1 MYELDRTLIMKQPAE
16 VIRAAVAP
24 PSNVIVMTTPY
35 VRKADLIAAV
45 RKQARRGEVRPLI
58 AGPRYNGERGEWEW
72 PVERLRPAQPA
83 WIRPAAII
91 LAALTVLGSLGG
103 LLAWVLT
110 SLAAAPLAL
119 FLLACLGALM
129 FIARVGKRQT
139 VNITNNVTMR

>member
-35 VRKADLIAAV
+35 VRKADLLAAV

-58 AGPRYNGERGEWEW
+58 ACPRYNGERGEWEW
-72 PVERLRPAQPA
+72 PVERLRPAPPA
-83 WIRPAAII
+83 WIRPVII
-91 LAALTVLGSLGG
+91 LGSALMLLASLAALGW
-103 LLAWVLT
+103 WVFA

-119 FLLACLGALM
+119 FLLACLAALL
-129 FIARVGKRQT
+129 AVTRAGKQQT
-139 VNITNNVTMR
+139 VRITNNVTMR